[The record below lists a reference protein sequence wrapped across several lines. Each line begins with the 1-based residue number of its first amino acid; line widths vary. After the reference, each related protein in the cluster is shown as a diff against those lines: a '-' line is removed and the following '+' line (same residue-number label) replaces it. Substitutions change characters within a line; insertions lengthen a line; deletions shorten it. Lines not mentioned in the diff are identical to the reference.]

1 MIKRLI
7 SQDRIKE
14 LGKQKQNETIIIE
27 KLKLAGCSEKEIKN
41 LIKGKEN

>member
-14 LGKQKQNETIIIE
+14 LEKQKENKTIIIE
-27 KLKLAGCSEKEIKN
+27 KLKLAGCSEEEIKN